1 MQTCTIAL
9 SNQELTMKTPLKN
22 KSNENQQGSSKG
34 NLSINPK
41 IETLKSRG
49 ISNCVGQMSYQTD
62 NKQATANKENE
73 NFMVQ
78 EKKSTKMP
86 GKYSPK
92 KD

>member
-1 MQTCTIAL
+1 MNLYQIIG
-9 SNQELTMKTPLKN
+9 LTKTYYSGK
-22 KSNENQQGSSKG
+22 
-34 NLSINPK
+34 
-41 IETLKSRG
+41 
-49 ISNCVGQMSYQTD
+49 SYQTD